1 MSLRP
6 GRIASIAIVII
17 WASLLTTHLL
27 RSYSEPDALPL
38 LDLNAKA
45 EREAEL
51 TQRGVFYR
59 GSRIGYIRE
68 RFTPIEGGE
77 GGFRAEQKGELRL
90 TLLGRERQVEMEG
103 TAETDAAGK
112 LRAFSF
118 RLRTASRR
126 APFETTVL
134 GSVEGEELVLTI
146 RSASSERTER
156 RRIEEPIVLPLNIY
170 YSLAS
175 RGFTPGES
183 YRLQLF
189 DPMTLSEGE
198 AVIAVKGPE
207 IVRWGGREEE
217 ANRLQTTFAGLTTT
231 AWVNEKGEVLQ
242 EETPL
247 GWTLLKEAPESSLQA
262 QGTSTAPDVLVMSA
276 VPALGFAS
284 DASRLRA
291 ATVELIRFPDGFDA
305 LDGGRQRRE
314 GTRVVITR
322 ESPPYVGDEEL
333 SEEERKRLLAP
344 DSFIQSDDPEIVR
357 FAREIVGDAR
367 GVEKAQAISTW
378 VYENLTKSPTLSIP
392 SATEILKQRVGD
404 CNEHAVLFTALARAA
419 GIPTRIA
426 TGLTYT
432 SGQFYYHAWPEVY
445 LGGWL
450 ALDPTLGQFPADPL
464 HLRLLTGGI
473 ESQYEV
479 LNLLGK
485 GAAIEVV
492 ATR

>member
-1 MSLRP
+1 V
-6 GRIASIAIVII
+6 SIAIVLI
-17 WASLLTTHLL
+17 WVSLLTTHLL
-27 RSYSEPDALPL
+27 KSYSEPDAVPL
-38 LDLNAKA
+38 LDLAAKA

-59 GSRIGYIRE
+59 GARIGYIRE
-68 RFTPIEGGE
+68 RFIPLEDD

-90 TLLGRERQVEMEG
+90 TLLGRERRVEMEG
-103 TAETDAAGK
+103 MAETGAGGE
-112 LRAFSF
+112 LRGFSF
-118 RLRTASRR
+118 RLTTASRR

-134 GSVEGEELVLTI
+134 GKVEGDELVLTI
-146 RSASSERTER
+146 RSADSERTER
-156 RRIEEPIVLPLNIY
+156 RRIDEPIVLPLNIY

-183 YRLQLF
+183 YRLRLF
-189 DPMTLSEGE
+189 DPMTLSDGE

-231 AWVNEKGEVLQ
+231 AWVNVKGEVLQ

-262 QGTSTAPDVLVMSA
+262 QDTSSAPDVLVMSA

-284 DASRLRA
+284 DASGLTA
-291 ATVELIRFPDGFDA
+291 ATLELVRFPDGFDA

-314 GTRVVITR
+314 GARVEITR
-322 ESPPYVGDEEL
+322 EAPPYLGQAMLDEDET
-333 SEEERKRLLAP
+333 RRFLAA

-357 FAREIVGDAR
+357 FAEQIAGDAR
-367 GVEKAQAISTW
+367 GVERAKALSTW

-426 TGLTYT
+426 TGLTYA
-432 SGQFYYHAWPEVY
+432 SGQFYYHAWPEVF

-485 GAAIEVV
+485 GAAVEVV
-492 ATR
+492 STR